1 MSGIDLGF
9 SVFLANDELG
19 TGLRVTE
26 RAFLV
31 VTHNFAVPQ
40 DDKRWSCCGT
50 CCESVCYH
58 QPTLDL
64 LNDILT
70 FVSMGTFLLP
80 TSTSITVKLV
90 LALLVEDAV
99 IIVLFKGEPLAVD
112 IVVAFFYAFLQGGY
126 IV

>member
-9 SVFLANDELG
+9 SVFLANDELS

-31 VTHNFAVPQ
+31 VTLNFAVPQ

-64 LNDILT
+64 LNEILT
-70 FVSMGTFLLP
+70 FVYIGIFLD
-80 TSTSITVKLV
+80 STKVSAT
-90 LALLVEDAV
+90 
-99 IIVLFKGEPLAVD
+99 
-112 IVVAFFYAFLQGGY
+112 
-126 IV
+126 